1 MSYFDVA
8 IIVLLSGFAFFGVF
22 TGLLHAIGSLVGT
35 IFGAYV
41 ANTYFEQVAAWAVTR
56 VEWNMNTAKVVM
68 FLLLF
73 TTISRLV
80 GVSVWLAEKLLHI
93 LPIPFGRSMNRLLGG
108 LFGFLEGTVVLGIFV
123 YLTARFPLSGR
134 LAGSIETSKVI
145 EMMSPLI
152 ERTVDHAPYLI
163 SKFIRFL

>member
-1 MSYFDVA
+1 MSYFDVV
-8 IIVLLSGFAFFGVF
+8 ILILLSGFAFFGIF
-22 TGLLHAIGSLVGT
+22 TGLLHAVGSLVGT

-56 VEWNMNTAKVVM
+56 VDWNINTAKVVM

-80 GVSVWLAEKLLHI
+80 GVSVWLAERLLHI

-123 YLTARFPLSGR
+123 YLVEKFPLSGR
-134 LAGSIETSKVI
+134 LAGSIEASKVI
-145 EMMSPLI
+145 DVVSPII
-152 ERTVDHAPYLI
+152 EKTVDHAPYLI